1 MKTLEQIL
9 EELQQIE
16 KLVSSGKEL
25 TDDEVKEIVNK
36 LESSYDLTYS
46 ELEKMEEES
55 LKTIQQDEE

>member
-25 TDDEVKEIVNK
+25 TDDEVKEIVSK